1 MAKKK
6 EIRSD
11 NTYIISQDTTDNPK
25 LGAKI
30 LSDGRESL
38 FLDYYFGYK
47 MVYSERLGKEV
58 AKKYRK
64 REYLSLYLWQA
75 PRTPLERTQNKET
88 LELAKNIRYEKG
100 QQLLEDS
107 EGYRLKKNVDINFLD
122 WMWAYYEAYTKADKR
137 HIKRAHDCFID
148 FLVDPNFEYTPQPDW
163 SEAKI
168 AKAKKEFEKKK
179 QRVSIRPQQI
189 TKEKIIEF
197 TEYLQHRFR
206 GEGAHTLY
214 ARFKKVIKAAVEND
228 VMRKN
233 PCTGVIIKIDN
244 GSLKKDVL
252 SIDEIQALIATHY
265 QGEST
270 NIRRAFIFC
279 LYCGLRWCDVKD
291 LTYSNVDYSNRLLK
305 FDQAKTKGHSSASS
319 VVIPLNDGLLHLIGE
334 PTDSKDSL
342 IFPLPS
348 HNMCLKALRHWV
360 KRSNIDKHIT
370 WHCARHSFAVNI
382 LNNGAN
388 IKTVASLLGHSGL
401 RHTEKYTRAVD
412 SLKQEAINSL
422 PELKFN

>member
-47 MVYSERLGKEV
+47 RVYSECLGKEV
-58 AKKYRK
+58 AKKDRK

-233 PCTGVIIKIDN
+233 PCTGIIIKIDN

-360 KRSNIDKHIT
+360 KRANIDKHIT

>member
-58 AKKYRK
+58 AKKDRK

-75 PRTPLERTQNKET
+75 PRTPLERTHNKET

-360 KRSNIDKHIT
+360 KRANIDKHIT